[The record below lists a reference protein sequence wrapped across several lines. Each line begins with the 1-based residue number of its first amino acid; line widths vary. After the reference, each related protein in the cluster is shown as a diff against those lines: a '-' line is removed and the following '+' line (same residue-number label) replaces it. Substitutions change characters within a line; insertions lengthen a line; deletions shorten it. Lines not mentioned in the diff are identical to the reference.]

1 MEIIMSG
8 SSMGQFMAAL
18 RKASGM
24 TQQEV
29 AQRLNVSNKAVSRWE
44 RDECA
49 PDISLLPAIAE
60 MFGVSCDELIR
71 GRRSAQVQGEV
82 KFEKRIKTVINRA
95 ISKFETM
102 MWISVA
108 LSAAGFIC
116 NLAISYGFYRVIIG
130 FAVMLLFCIAAAI
143 VAVSAVNKMKEAK
156 NDNELFEGLDGV
168 LIGRFNSTLGNRSF
182 AAFFAVFAVV
192 LFSLP
197 LVLFK
202 SEQYVESVLSIQSYF
217 GDFFFVIAL
226 ILALVFLKL
235 REPCAS
241 WITEGKILKR
251 AKGEEFRAKRKM
263 SALQLGLTLLAGVLF
278 VLGPCFEN
286 KPYQTSVMYGLC
298 VALGLSALLGN
309 IVTFAV
315 FEIRNKAFRKALA
328 ISGVRNILM
337 IFPAFIVSELHWVA
351 FAAGAGEPLR
361 RVDGWQWEYLRIA
374 VTAVVVIAAV
384 FEIINNAV
392 RCCKKEGVLN

>member
-1 MEIIMSG
+1 
-8 SSMGQFMAAL
+8 MGEFMAAL
-18 RKASGM
+18 RKARGM

-44 RDECA
+44 RGECA

-60 MFGVSCDELIR
+60 MFGVSCDELIK
-71 GRRSAQVQGEV
+71 GRRSTQEQNEV
-82 KFEKRIKTVINRA
+82 KFEKRIKAAVNRTM
-95 ISKFETM
+95 SKFKTM
-102 MWISVA
+102 IWISLA
-108 LSAAGFIC
+108 LSAAGLIC
-116 NLAISYGFYRVIIG
+116 NLAISYGFYRVVIG
-130 FAVMLLFCIAAAI
+130 FAVMLLFCVAAAI

-156 NDNELFEGLDGV
+156 NENELFEELDGV
-168 LIGRFNSTLGNRSF
+168 LRERFNSTLGNWSF
-182 AAFFAVFAVV
+182 VAFFAVFAAV

-202 SEQYVESVLSIQSYF
+202 SEQYVKSVLSIQSYF
-217 GDFFFVIAL
+217 GDFFFAIVL
-226 ILALVFLKL
+226 ILAMVFLKL

-241 WITEGKILKR
+241 WITDGKIPKR

-263 SALQLGLTLLAGVLF
+263 TALQLGLSLLAGVLF
-278 VLGPCFEN
+278 VIGPCFEN
-286 KPYQTSVMYGLC
+286 KPYETSVMYGVC

-315 FEIRNKAFRKALA
+315 FEIRNKPLRKALVP
-328 ISGVRNILM
+328 SGVRNMLM

-361 RVDGWQWEYLRIA
+361 RVDGWQWEYLQI
-374 VTAVVVIAAV
+374 AVVVSVIIAAV
-384 FEIINNAV
+384 FGLAEELLK
-392 RCCKKEGVLN
+392 RDKSQKGG